1 MELMG
6 KLRNSLARF
15 MVGRNGL
22 DRLNQAMVVI
32 YLALM
37 VVRAV
42 TLLLFRG
49 ALAARLLDIAM
60 DVLAVLFLF
69 RSLSRNLPRRQA
81 ENRRWLYW
89 EGKLTSRVR
98 RLRRDGSG
106 FAARIADRDH
116 KYFTCKSCKTVCRV
130 PAGKG
135 KIVITCPKCGAQ
147 IRGKT

>member
-42 TLLLFRG
+42 MVLLYLGDMVF
-49 ALAARLLDIAM
+49 
-60 DVLAVLFLF
+60 AVL
-69 RSLSRNLPRRQA
+69 R
-81 ENRRWLYW
+81 
-89 EGKLTSRVR
+89 
-98 RLRRDGSG
+98 
-106 FAARIADRDH
+106 
-116 KYFTCKSCKTVCRV
+116 
-130 PAGKG
+130 
-135 KIVITCPKCGAQ
+135 
-147 IRGKT
+147 